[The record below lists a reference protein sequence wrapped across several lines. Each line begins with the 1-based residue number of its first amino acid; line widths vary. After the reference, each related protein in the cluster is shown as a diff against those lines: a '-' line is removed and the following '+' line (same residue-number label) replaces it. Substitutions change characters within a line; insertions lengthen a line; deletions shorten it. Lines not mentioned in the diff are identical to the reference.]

1 MLPWHKKI
9 INQIDLLKK
18 RSKVPNGI
26 ILKGHVGIGKNK
38 LAKAIAK
45 AFISNEHSD
54 DPRASEYTNHWTS
67 DFHPDLYL
75 IEPEEKKSV
84 ISVDQIRAVKENLLK
99 MSHQGGWKV
108 CLISPAEGM
117 NHNAMNSLLKI
128 LEEPTSK
135 TLFILVSH
143 KPKML
148 LKTILSR
155 CQLINVESPEREVAT
170 QWILENSEY
179 DRSQVDCAIDLSNN
193 RLLLAKDYLDSDILT
208 EHSKF
213 TKLLS
218 AALTRQISFIE
229 AAEEIKK
236 IDCISC
242 LDWFLGYVH
251 KLIIENPNHNNSP
264 SLHECVDQIYI
275 FKKNILMGHSV
286 NLQLCWENLLMR
298 WIKQEIRVK

>member
-54 DPRASEYTNHWTS
+54 DPRASMLTNHWTS

-108 CLISPAEGM
+108 CLINPAESM

-155 CQLINVESPEREVAT
+155 CQLINVESPE
-170 QWILENSEY
+170 
-179 DRSQVDCAIDLSNN
+179 
-193 RLLLAKDYLDSDILT
+193 
-208 EHSKF
+208 
-213 TKLLS
+213 
-218 AALTRQISFIE
+218 
-229 AAEEIKK
+229 
-236 IDCISC
+236 SC
-242 LDWFLGYVH
+242 LLYT
-251 KLIIENPNHNNSP
+251 SP
-264 SLHECVDQIYI
+264 SPRDVHLSR
-275 FKKNILMGHSV
+275 MPSSA
-286 NLQLCWENLLMR
+286 
-298 WIKQEIRVK
+298 

>member
-1 MLPWHKKI
+1 
-9 INQIDLLKK
+9 
-18 RSKVPNGI
+18 
-26 ILKGHVGIGKNK
+26 
-38 LAKAIAK
+38 
-45 AFISNEHSD
+45 
-54 DPRASEYTNHWTS
+54 
-67 DFHPDLYL
+67 
-75 IEPEEKKSV
+75 
-84 ISVDQIRAVKENLLK
+84 

-108 CLISPAEGM
+108 CLISPAESM

-193 RLLLAKDYLDSDILT
+193 RILLAKDYLDSDILT

-218 AALTRQISFIE
+218 AALTRQMSFIE

-236 IDCISC
+236 
-242 LDWFLGYVH
+242 LTVF
-251 KLIIENPNHNNSP
+251 
-264 SLHECVDQIYI
+264 
-275 FKKNILMGHSV
+275 
-286 NLQLCWENLLMR
+286 
-298 WIKQEIRVK
+298 RV

>member
-45 AFISNEHSD
+45 AFIFNEHSD
-54 DPRASEYTNHWTS
+54 DPRASEYTNRWTS

-108 CLISPAEGM
+108 CVISPAESM

-128 LEEPTSK
+128 LEELKAKFEIIGDVRGQGLMTAME
-135 TLFILVSH
+135 LVSDRKTK
-143 KPKML
+143 KP
-148 LKTILSR
+148 
-155 CQLINVESPEREVAT
+155 
-170 QWILENSEY
+170 
-179 DRSQVDCAIDLSNN
+179 IDKETAGKVFEGA
-193 RLLLAKDYLDSDILT
+193 RL
-208 EHSKF
+208 
-213 TKLLS
+213 
-218 AALTRQISFIE
+218 
-229 AAEEIKK
+229 
-236 IDCISC
+236 
-242 LDWFLGYVH
+242 
-251 KLIIENPNHNNSP
+251 
-264 SLHECVDQIYI
+264 
-275 FKKNILMGHSV
+275 
-286 NLQLCWENLLMR
+286 
-298 WIKQEIRVK
+298 

>member
-108 CLISPAEGM
+108 CLISPAESM
-117 NHNAMNSLLKI
+117 NHNAMNSLLK
-128 LEEPTSK
+128 
-135 TLFILVSH
+135 
-143 KPKML
+143 
-148 LKTILSR
+148 
-155 CQLINVESPEREVAT
+155 
-170 QWILENSEY
+170 
-179 DRSQVDCAIDLSNN
+179 
-193 RLLLAKDYLDSDILT
+193 
-208 EHSKF
+208 
-213 TKLLS
+213 
-218 AALTRQISFIE
+218 
-229 AAEEIKK
+229 
-236 IDCISC
+236 
-242 LDWFLGYVH
+242 
-251 KLIIENPNHNNSP
+251 
-264 SLHECVDQIYI
+264 
-275 FKKNILMGHSV
+275 
-286 NLQLCWENLLMR
+286 
-298 WIKQEIRVK
+298 